1 MVKTIAT
8 NIVNKGVISS
18 KKCILVKNC
27 TFMTSERVLALLL
40 SANEVDVLIFFIKK
54 GINGRNFN
62 V

>member
-18 KKCILVKNC
+18 KKCILVKKPY
-27 TFMTSERVLALLL
+27 FHDFLASICFPFKREWGRRL
-40 SANEVDVLIFFIKK
+40 NFFIKK
-54 GINGRNFN
+54 GINGQNFN

>member
-1 MVKTIAT
+1 MHF
-8 NIVNKGVISS
+8 S
-18 KKCILVKNC
+18 KKPY
-27 TFMTSERVLALLL
+27 FYTSERVFALLL